1 MSYMA
6 IPNPRNA
13 GYTAQKRKR
22 LLSPIHKQRRT
33 KKRLASQTHA
43 VPKPKSS
50 LFPSPPFSA
59 QQTKATKNLPLTVT
73 NKHSHKPKSD
83 SLPKQNPKFLFP
95 SLCTFLSVPVMAQN
109 RPKQQEVE
117 EDEQDDLKKLM
128 SSYLGLSLGI
138 FLALAPTKFQE
149 LQTQVSELSARLW
162 QAEEQVRQMR
172 SRRKEDSKA
181 NARVVEIFASHRNGW
196 QAEEERP
203 AEQVGAEIAHLHG
216 RIVELE
222 KTQDES
228 SARIQD
234 LEREVGER
242 DDMIGFMASR
252 GGEAEED
259 DHFGLLQPQQQHQV
273 KDDVNV
279 YDNAIAFGF
288 DSHLVADASK
298 LWQDVQYESLEPLY
312 HMKHFVP
319 RRESPWKLDGESTRV
334 SSKLKLLEQELLNLE
349 NIGNS
354 DLSKV
359 PSLMRKQA
367 KRYQALAGKIDDLCR
382 RMQDSDPSE
391 PTLSPEFRTQRQ
403 TEFLLESFRLQQ
415 RASETAQKLMAV
427 QTEIGKSYYGGEV
440 GNQAKL
446 TTRRSLDSI
455 RNNFKEIQRNLEIWL
470 ARIIGDLEGIL
481 ARDGASRVRE
491 YYISRYPFVQ

>member
-1 MSYMA
+1 MSYTA
-6 IPNPRNA
+6 IPNPETQGILPKSEKGSFPQFTNSDTPKSDSLPKLTQFQNPKA
-13 GYTAQKRKR
+13 LLFPLFPLSAQK
-22 LLSPIHKQRRT
+22 
-33 KKRLASQTHA
+33 
-43 VPKPKSS
+43 
-50 LFPSPPFSA
+50 
-59 QQTKATKNLPLTVT
+59 TKATKNLPLRVT

-83 SLPKQNPKFLFP
+83 SLPKQNPKFPFP
-95 SLCTFLSVPVMAQN
+95 SLRTFLSVPVMAQN

-138 FLALAPTKFQE
+138 LLALAPTKFQE

-181 NARVVEIFASHRNGW
+181 NARVVEIFASHRNAW
-196 QAEEERP
+196 QAEEKRLLNQID
-203 AEQVGAEIAHLHG
+203 AAHQEIAHLHG

-319 RRESPWKLDGESTRV
+319 RESPWKLDGESTRV

-354 DLSKV
+354 DLCKV

-382 RMQDSDPSE
+382 RM
-391 PTLSPEFRTQRQ
+391 
-403 TEFLLESFRLQQ
+403 Q

-455 RNNFKEIQRNLEIWL
+455 RNNFKDIQRNLEIWL
-470 ARIIGDLEGIL
+470 ARIIGDLEEW
-481 ARDGASRVRE
+481 VME
-491 YYISRYPFVQ
+491 